1 MDWVEVRVSTAET
14 QPQRTASN
22 SASYRLGP
30 LRGDVRWEMPTDGA
44 SSLAHLSLMP
54 SINHSLIH
62 VDLQSVPDPRMQCLH
77 RTTALNSAKQ
87 CARKPLSLQ
96 YEPLETPQSSPSL
109 LAPVAVAKAQL

>member
-62 VDLQSVPDPRMQCLH
+62 VDLQSVPDPRMQCH
-77 RTTALNSAKQ
+77 ASIEPQPSTQLNNAHESH
-87 CARKPLSLQ
+87 SLFN
-96 YEPLETPQSSPSL
+96 TNR
-109 LAPVAVAKAQL
+109 